1 MRKNE
6 QNDKTET
13 APADKPDQQTAPK
26 WAKQKVVCGFCHN
39 TVLFERVKPGQ
50 KIACPKCNF
59 TLEIK

>member
-1 MRKNE
+1 MKRNE

-39 TVLFERVKPGQ
+39 TVVFERVKLGQ

-59 TLEIK
+59 TLEMK